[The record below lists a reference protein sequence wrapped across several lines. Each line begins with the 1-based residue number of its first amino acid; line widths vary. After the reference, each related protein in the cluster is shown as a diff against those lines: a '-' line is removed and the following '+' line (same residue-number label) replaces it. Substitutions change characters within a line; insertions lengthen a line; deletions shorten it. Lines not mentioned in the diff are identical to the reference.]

1 MSLPRY
7 TSKPVHIQA
16 FLIESIEPIA
26 FGSKLRV
33 SGQGYQHVLPV
44 SGQDYQHVLPVGRTH
59 GALAGLLGGYLL
71 IHPDGHASWSPAAVF
86 ESNYTLDC
94 PASMD

>member
-26 FGSKLRV
+26 FGSKLR
-33 SGQGYQHVLPV
+33 V